1 MAFITTIPSKN
12 PEAARYQH
20 LNYEEVIAKRLG
32 VMDLTAI
39 LLCQDH
45 GLPIRVFNM
54 NKPGALRRIVLG
66 EDIGTMITANE

>member
-1 MAFITTIPSKN
+1 MYDDDPIKN
-12 PEAARYQH
+12 PEAERFEH
-20 LNYEEVIAKRLG
+20 LTYDEVVSKRLG

-45 GLPIRVFNM
+45 NLPLRVFNM

-66 EDIGTMITANE
+66 EEIGTLIKARE